1 MRPHY
6 GPGVDSAFNR
16 NEYHECFLGGK
27 GGRCVELTLIVLKS
41 GSLNLLEPSGP
52 VQACNGIAL
61 PSTTVMYLGKIRNA
75 KRNVRLVGS
84 EALATAEVY
93 SDVGG
98 FRKKVYWINQRGEK

>member
-1 MRPHY
+1 
-6 GPGVDSAFNR
+6 
-16 NEYHECFLGGK
+16 
-27 GGRCVELTLIVLKS
+27 
-41 GSLNLLEPSGP
+41 
-52 VQACNGIAL
+52 
-61 PSTTVMYLGKIRNA
+61 MYLGKIRKG